1 VPEFPAPQ
9 GPDEPCV
16 LLKLGEIVLK
26 GRNRQQFERILHG
39 NIRVAVA
46 GLGLPVDLRQREGVI
61 LLRVADGE
69 QRGEAGWAQAVGQI
83 AERMRDVPGIARV
96 CLPLRVA
103 KTPEAI
109 SAAAM
114 ALTKGTSGTF
124 AVRARRR
131 DKRFPLTSGQLGVLI
146 GREIQEAHGLG
157 VNLSEPDI
165 TVFIEVDQ
173 DEVFVFTE
181 GMAGQGGLPVGMS
194 GRGIVLMSG
203 GIDSPVAAYRMMRR
217 GLRCF
222 FLHFSGMPLTGP
234 ESIYK
239 AYALARGL
247 DRFQG
252 GSRLFVVPFGKAQ
265 QALKSSGADRLLIVA
280 QRRLMLK
287 TGEALARRLSATA
300 LITGDSLGQVSSQTL
315 TNITALDDAV
325 TLPILRPLIGWDKT
339 EIMAEAR
346 RIRTLAISEL
356 PDQDCCTLLTP
367 RRVETRARIDDLR
380 RIEIRLDAGDLAEEL
395 AASAH
400 EYRQEARGNPL
411 SRTDRVRAPATLPA
425 RSGQGGLAGN
435 RGGRGKGAADQRGEV
450 SGHAGQLAQVG
461 LDQRLRA
468 VAQRRLR
475 VRVDVHDDAVG
486 ADRDRGPGQRQ
497 DQVPAAAGMRRVHD
511 HRQVRQPL
519 RDRDRADVQGVP
531 GGLLERADAALAEHD
546 VQVAALSDVF
556 GGHQP
561 FLDGGVH
568 AALEHD
574 RLAHAADRLQQREVL
589 HVARADLE
597 HVRVAGDQVHVAGVD
612 HLGHHRQ
619 AGRLAHLGE
628 DLQPG
633 LAQPLERVR

>member
-1 VPEFPAPQ
+1 MQQFGVSH

-26 GRNRQQFERILHG
+26 GRNRQQFERILQA
-39 NIRVAVA
+39 NIRAAVKDT
-46 GLGLPVDLRQREGVI
+46 GVPVSLRQREGVI

-69 QRGEAGWAQAVGQI
+69 QRGEPGWVLAAGQI

-114 ALTKGTSGTF
+114 ALTKGTSGSV

-157 VNLSEPDI
+157 VNLSHPGT

-194 GRGIVLMSG
+194 GRAVVLMSG

-217 GLRCF
+217 GLRCA

-234 ESIYK
+234 ESVYK

-252 GSRLFVVPFGKAQ
+252 KTKLFVVPFGKAQ
-265 QALKSSGADRLLIVA
+265 LRLASAGAGKLQIMA
-280 QRRLMLK
+280 QRRLMLR
-287 TGEALARRLSATA
+287 TGEVLARRLSGSA
-300 LITGDSLGQVSSQTL
+300 LVTGDSLGQVSSQTL
-315 TNITALDDAV
+315 TNITALDDA
-325 TLPILRPLIGWDKT
+325 TGLPILRPLIGWDKT

-346 RIRTLAISEL
+346 RIRTLEISEL

-380 RIEIRLDAGDLAEEL
+380 RIDARLDAGDLAEKL
-395 AASAH
+395 
-400 EYRQEARGNPL
+400 
-411 SRTDRVRAPATLPA
+411 
-425 RSGQGGLAGN
+425 
-435 RGGRGKGAADQRGEV
+435 
-450 SGHAGQLAQVG
+450 
-461 LDQRLRA
+461 
-468 VAQRRLR
+468 
-475 VRVDVHDDAVG
+475 
-486 ADRDRGPGQRQ
+486 
-497 DQVPAAAGMRRVHD
+497 
-511 HRQVRQPL
+511 
-519 RDRDRADVQGVP
+519 
-531 GGLLERADAALAEHD
+531 ADAAQEYRPNA
-546 VQVAALSDVF
+546 
-556 GGHQP
+556 
-561 FLDGGVH
+561 
-568 AALEHD
+568 
-574 RLAHAADRLQQREVL
+574 
-589 HVARADLE
+589 
-597 HVRVAGDQVHVAGVD
+597 
-612 HLGHHRQ
+612 
-619 AGRLAHLGE
+619 
-628 DLQPG
+628 
-633 LAQPLERVR
+633 